1 MKTMLRFVVENQ
13 ATIAKVAVRDSG
25 KTVTDAIFGEVLVTC
40 EKLKWLA
47 TNGEGALAPEVRETG
62 TMVWFTKKVHVEYR
76 PLGVVGAIVPWNY
89 PFHNVFNP
97 VSAALMSGNGIVV
110 KVSEYA
116 SWSAAG
122 YFGAALKA
130 CLRAGGAPEDLVQIR
145 AGKGCDIGQLQRLL
159 SRSFSTRFG

>member
-1 MKTMLRFVVENQ
+1 M
-13 ATIAKVAVRDSG
+13 
-25 KTVTDAIFGEVLVTC
+25 
-40 EKLKWLA
+40 
-47 TNGEGALAPEVRETG
+47 
-62 TMVWFTKKVHVEYR
+62 
-76 PLGVVGAIVPWNY
+76 PWNY

-130 CLRAGGAPEDLVQIR
+130 CLRAGGAPEDLVEIR
-145 AGKGCDIGQLQRLL
+145 AGKGRDIGQLQRLL
-159 SRSFSTRFG
+159 SRSFPTRFG